1 MNFAELTEE
10 EFTNFADSHPQKS
23 FFQTKEIAKLRHSNG
38 WDYYYVG
45 VKQNNHI
52 VAATLLLSKKRKL
65 GYYEFYAPRGF
76 LCDYHNKELLKEFTN
91 NIKKYIKQKKGYVL
105 RIEPYIC
112 LKERDIDG
120 KIVENGENNEAV
132 ITTLTNLGYQYDSES
147 EQAKWMFVLDI
158 DSKDSATIFK
168 NMRQNTRNLIRK
180 AEKNCIEIRELSREE
195 LPLFKKVTSAT
206 SDRRNFVD
214 KSLKYYED
222 MYDLFHDKNYI
233 KYMIAEVNLHT
244 LLHSLNKE
252 YSELQEK
259 IKQYKES
266 KKSEGKLKEA
276 LVLTE
281 SLQKRIDEV
290 EEYLKDN
297 EKLVLSVGSFIL
309 YGDEIIYLNS
319 GNYKEYMHYN
329 AQYLLQWT
337 MIQYGIEHHYKR
349 YNFYGISG
357 NFDKNDSSYGIYE
370 FKKGFNGYVI
380 ENIGTFNLPI
390 RNIYYIHKLLNK

>member
-1 MNFAELTEE
+1 MIFTELTEE
-10 EFTNFADSHPQKS
+10 EFTKFADNHPQKS
-23 FFQTKEIAKLRHSNG
+23 FFQTKEIAKLRYSNG
-38 WDYYYVG
+38 WNYNYVG
-45 VKQNNHI
+45 VKQDNEI

-76 LCDYHNKELLKEFTN
+76 LCDYYNKDVVKFFTI
-91 NIKKYIKQKKGYVL
+91 NIKKYIQQKKGYIL

-120 KIVENGENNEAV
+120 NVVENGENNES
-132 ITTLTNLGYQYDSES
+132 IINYLSSLGYIYHSES

-158 DSKDSATIFK
+158 DSKDSETIFK

-180 AEKNCIEIRELSREE
+180 AEKNCIEIRELKREE
-195 LPLFKKVTSAT
+195 LPLFKEVTSST
-206 SDRRNFVD
+206 SDRRHFVD

-222 MYDLFHDKNYI
+222 MYDLFHSKNYI
-233 KYMIAEVNLHT
+233 KYMVAEVKLKE
-244 LLHSLNKE
+244 LLCNIEKE
-252 YSELQEK
+252 LLELQDK
-259 IKQYKES
+259 IVKYKES

-276 LVLTE
+276 YVLE
-281 SLQKRIDEV
+281 KSLQKKICEIKQ
-290 EEYLKDN
+290 YLKEQ

-329 AQYLLQWT
+329 AQYLMQWT
-337 MIQYGIEHHYKR
+337 MIQYGIKNNYKR

-370 FKKGFNGYVI
+370 FKKGFNGYVV
-380 ENIGTFNLPI
+380 ENIGTFELPI
-390 RNIYYIHKLLNK
+390 RSIYYIYKFLKK

>member
-1 MNFAELTEE
+1 MNFTELTEE
-10 EFTNFADSHPQKS
+10 EFTQFADNHPQKS
-23 FFQTKEIAKLRHSNG
+23 FFQTKEIAHLRHSNG
-38 WDYYYVG
+38 WNYYYVG
-45 VKQNNHI
+45 IKQKNKI

-76 LCDYHNKELLKEFTN
+76 LCDYYNQELLKKFTDSL
-91 NIKKYIKQKKGYVL
+91 KKYIKQKKGYVL

-112 LKERDIDG
+112 FKERNIDG
-120 KIVENGENNEAV
+120 NIVENGENNEEV
-132 ITTLTNLGYQYDSES
+132 IITLTKLGYQYNSES

-158 DSKDSATIFK
+158 DSKDSTTIFK

-195 LPLFKKVTSAT
+195 LSLFKHVTSDT

-214 KSLKYYED
+214 KSLQYYEN

-233 KYMIAEVNLHT
+233 KYMVAEVNLHT
-244 LLHSLNKE
+244 LLNSLNKE
-252 YSELQEK
+252 YSELQKK
-259 IKQYKES
+259 IEQYKES
-266 KKSEGKLKEA
+266 KKGEGKLKEA
-276 LVLTE
+276 YVLTE
-281 SLQKRIDEV
+281 SLQNRIDEV
-290 EEYLKDN
+290 KGYLKDK

-337 MIQYGIEHHYKR
+337 MIKYGIEHHYKR

-357 NFDKNDSSYGIYE
+357 NFDQSDSSYGIYE

-390 RNIYYIHKLLNK
+390 RNIYYVHKFLNK

>member
-1 MNFAELTEE
+1 MIFTELTEE
-10 EFTNFADSHPQKS
+10 EFTNFADNHPQKS
-23 FFQTKEIAKLRHSNG
+23 FFQTKEIAKLRYSNG
-38 WDYYYVG
+38 WNYHYVG
-45 VKQNNHI
+45 VKQDNEI

-76 LCDYHNKELLKEFTN
+76 LCDYYNKEVVKFLTI
-91 NIKKYIKQKKGYVL
+91 NIKKYIQQKKGYIL

-120 KIVENGENNEAV
+120 NVVDNGENNES
-132 ITTLTNLGYQYDSES
+132 IINYLSSLGYIYHSES

-158 DSKDSATIFK
+158 DSKDSETIFK

-180 AEKNCIEIRELSREE
+180 AEKNCIEIRELTREE
-195 LPLFKKVTSAT
+195 LPLFKEVTSST

-222 MYDLFHDKNYI
+222 MYDLFHGKNYI
-233 KYMIAEVNLHT
+233 KYMVAEVKLKE
-244 LLHSLNKE
+244 LLRNIEQELL
-252 YSELQEK
+252 ELQDK
-259 IKQYKES
+259 IVKYKES

-276 LVLTE
+276 YVLE
-281 SLQKRIDEV
+281 KSLQKKICEIKQ
-290 EEYLKDN
+290 YLKEQ
-297 EKLVLSVGSFIL
+297 EKIVLSVGSFIL

-329 AQYLLQWT
+329 AQYLMQWT
-337 MIQYGIEHHYKR
+337 MIQYGIKNNYKR

-357 NFDKNDSSYGIYE
+357 NFDKSDSSYGIYE
-370 FKKGFNGYVI
+370 FKKGFNGYVV
-380 ENIGTFNLPI
+380 ENIGTFELPI
-390 RNIYYIHKLLNK
+390 RSIYYIYKFLKK